1 MSLIGISRDVA
12 ALREL
17 TIQEFTKLNREV
29 KELKSK
35 VTTLQRQI
43 HKQSALKHGG
53 LISSPEPDDK
63 TVLYTLST
71 LALDEV
77 VEDAVASDR
86 TEDTLEALS
95 METSLEGSTETTEP
109 HCEGGKEA
117 EGSKGL
123 VVGSRSSSKSI
134 DSRRD
139 SFISTVS
146 HVVGN
151 VARTP
156 KKSASASA
164 AGAQPTSTKKRRRL
178 EVDTSYLVETDLTVK
193 HDGRILCDLYRFSL
207 WPKGML
213 SSQLRQ
219 QLKKVPCI
227 RELLTK
233 GDLSIQG
240 ISKEGHSIDLDEV
253 ITANDV
259 RDYTRLIVS
268 L

>member
-1 MSLIGISRDVA
+1 MSLIDISRDVA

-35 VTTLQRQI
+35 VTTLQRQL
-43 HKQSALKHGG
+43 HKQSALNHGG
-53 LISSPEPDDK
+53 LVASPEHDDK
-63 TVLYTLST
+63 TILYTLST
-71 LALDEV
+71 LALDEA

-123 VVGSRSSSKSI
+123 VVG
-134 DSRRD
+134 
-139 SFISTVS
+139 
-146 HVVGN
+146 
-151 VARTP
+151 RTP
-156 KKSASASA
+156 KKSVSSSA

-193 HDGRILCDLYRFSL
+193 HDGKILCDLYRFSL

-227 RELLTK
+227 RELLAK

-240 ISKEGHSIDLDEV
+240 ISKEGHSIDLDGV
-253 ITANDV
+253 ITANDGDTPNMQCGGRLTYLHKISV
-259 RDYTRLIVS
+259 DDTLMAIVYTNFTTGN
-268 L
+268 

>member
-1 MSLIGISRDVA
+1 MYNRISLLADFRMSLIGISRDVA

-151 VARTP
+151 VAS
-156 KKSASASA
+156 KI
-164 AGAQPTSTKKRRRL
+164 L
-178 EVDTSYLVETDLTVK
+178 EVSSYV
-193 HDGRILCDLYRFSL
+193 
-207 WPKGML
+207 ML
-213 SSQLRQ
+213 S
-219 QLKKVPCI
+219 I
-227 RELLTK
+227 RNPE
-233 GDLSIQG
+233 
-240 ISKEGHSIDLDEV
+240 EV
-253 ITANDV
+253 RIG
-259 RDYTRLIVS
+259 VS
-268 L
+268 CRRSAYVH